1 MSRLGYQN
9 TVQRD
14 LQVSYNHLPDYI
26 SDLSHAIHTP
36 YPPFAELGVKKD
48 SVYQQMNT
56 NVLQI
61 ENEYYGLI
69 RPKQTIQRG
78 EKPTQALKSR
88 GIEYIEMRC
97 VDLNP
102 FTPTGIDSPT
112 AHFLEVFALHS
123 LLSDSPHFEAT
134 EYAELA
140 IRQEQMVEQ
149 GRKPDLRIDM
159 SGADADFKN
168 AALGLMT
175 EMQRVALVLD
185 EAHDTTRYSASIAAQ
200 IAKIEHPEQTYA
212 AQVLVE
218 MEKHQN
224 NFFAFGHSIA
234 EQHRDYFLSRPL
246 SAERQA
252 FFSQETQTSHA
263 AQKAIEDSDTLSFDD
278 FLAEYIA

>member
-26 SDLSHAIHTP
+26 RDLSHAIHTP

-48 SVYQQMNT
+48 GVYQQMNT

-102 FTPTGIDSPT
+102 FTPIR
-112 AHFLEVFALHS
+112 HRQ
-123 LLSDSPHFEAT
+123 PHRTLFRSIC
-134 EYAELA
+134 LA
-140 IRQEQMVEQ
+140 
-149 GRKPDLRIDM
+149 
-159 SGADADFKN
+159 
-168 AALGLMT
+168 
-175 EMQRVALVLD
+175 
-185 EAHDTTRYSASIAAQ
+185 
-200 IAKIEHPEQTYA
+200 
-212 AQVLVE
+212 
-218 MEKHQN
+218 
-224 NFFAFGHSIA
+224 
-234 EQHRDYFLSRPL
+234 
-246 SAERQA
+246 
-252 FFSQETQTSHA
+252 
-263 AQKAIEDSDTLSFDD
+263 
-278 FLAEYIA
+278 